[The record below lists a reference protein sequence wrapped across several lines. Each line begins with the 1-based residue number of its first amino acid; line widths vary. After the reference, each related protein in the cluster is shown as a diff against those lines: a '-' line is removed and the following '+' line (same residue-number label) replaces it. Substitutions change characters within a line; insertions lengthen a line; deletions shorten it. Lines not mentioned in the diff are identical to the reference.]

1 MRLIPRFG
9 DVVVV
14 NDDTERAVEIEI
26 EIEVGVG
33 AEFRLRV

>member
-26 EIEVGVG
+26 EVGVG
-33 AEFRLRV
+33 AELRLRV